1 MVEKTSTRA
10 DRIATILTRDF
21 APLRLEIVDDS
32 AKHLHHAGAREGG
45 QTHYSVTLVSAAFSG
60 KTRVARHR
68 LVNAALAEEFA
79 GGLHALALVTR
90 APEEGV

>member
-45 QTHYSVTLVSAAFSG
+45 QTHYSVTLVSAAFTG

-90 APEEGV
+90 APEEEV